1 MIRQNKI
8 TILVINNNPDEIS
21 LITKIID
28 VQQWN
33 VNFIN
38 LKDGIES
45 LNYLHKKGEYKNCAT
60 PSLILL
66 DLDLPKKSGL
76 EVLKE
81 IKTNASL
88 KCIPVIILTS
98 SKDDNEVLEAYKH
111 NANAYIPKP
120 IDNDKFKEDILIFKE
135 FWFNS
140 VQLPYNKI

>member
-1 MIRQNKI
+1 MMGSNKI
-8 TILVINNNPDEIS
+8 TILVINNNPDEIK
-21 LITKIID
+21 LMTNIID
-28 VQQWN
+28 IQQWN

-38 LKDGIES
+38 LKDGLEA
-45 LNYLHKKGEYKNCAT
+45 LNYLHKKGKYKNCKI

-66 DLDLPKKSGL
+66 DFDLPKKSGL

-88 KCIPVIILTS
+88 KCIPVIILTN

-120 IDNDKFKEDILIFKE
+120 IDSDKFKEDILIFKE

-140 VQLPYNKI
+140 AQLPPNKN